1 LKLKYVSLLSNFAFN
16 FNMRRYIKDPEA
28 KAASEAA
35 RREKLDSSNDEQ
47 ATAAAAAAA
56 VAAAE
61 EAEEGEEGEED
72 LKPLRD
78 GDELSIDGRE
88 RNSKVVV
95 LVGRGLHSFTLKLNL
110 SNSRTH
116 S

>member
-1 LKLKYVSLLSNFAFN
+1 MAVHVAKPRFQQRFQMERDGVEVV
-16 FNMRRYIKDPEA
+16 KDPEA

-35 RREKLDSSNDEQ
+35 RREKLDSANDEE
-47 ATAAAAAAA
+47 TVAA
-56 VAAAE
+56 AAAE
-61 EAEEGEEGEED
+61 EAEAAEAAEAEE
-72 LKPLRD
+72 LKPLRE